1 MSHCS
6 SRVLT
11 PNTLKEEKLKTAL
24 QNKDQAQVAEMAQG
38 YLDKM
43 KNVSLNIA
51 ITGESGSG
59 KSTLVNALRNI
70 ENDTEGASPTGAVE
84 TTMVAT
90 EYPYPEH
97 PNIRIWDLPGI
108 GTVKFRANRYSRKM
122 QFKKYDFFMI
132 VSSER
137 FTENDA
143 KLAKKIH
150 KMKKNDIL
158 KSIRDNC
165 TEGKVFLNLTK
176 LGVESPKVFLVSGL
190 KLHLYDFEDLRKT
203 LMEDLPEHQRDV
215 LQVALPNTSLDAIE
229 QKKKTF
235 EKKIIWLSL
244 TSAAAAAVPVPG
256 VSEGVDLGII
266 IGFTA
271 HYSVSLGL
279 TPKLLH
285 KLSDL
290 SEVPLDNLKAEIKS
304 PLAGVEITKDLV
316 VKVLT
321 RSAGLITSI
330 VAEETA
336 ILKLVYE
343 VPTFVDYKWH
353 LFKPLQEYH
362 RPHELMSNTWWSF
375 VTTYP
380 TTGVGCNTCW
390 GKL

>member
-1 MSHCS
+1 RSQWFS
-6 SRVLT
+6 SW
-11 PNTLKEEKLKTAL
+11 KEKLKTAL

-165 TEGKVFLNLTK
+165 TEGK

-336 ILKLVYE
+336 SF
-343 VPTFVDYKWH
+343 VPVIGTVVA
-353 LFKPLQEYH
+353 
-362 RPHELMSNTWWSF
+362 MGISG
-375 VTTYP
+375 VTTYK
-380 TTGVGCNTCW
+380 VLKYILNTLADDVQRVFKKAW
-390 GKL
+390 H

>member
-1 MSHCS
+1 MD
-6 SRVLT
+6 RGRFIMADKW
-11 PNTLKEEKLKTAL
+11 KEELKTAL

-43 KNVSLNIA
+43 KNIPLNIA

-70 ENDTEGASPTGAVE
+70 ENDTEGAAPTGAVE

-108 GTVKFRANRYSRKM
+108 GTVKFTANKYIKKM
-122 QFKKYDFFMI
+122 EFKKYDFFMI

-143 KLAKKIH
+143 KLAKEIQ
-150 KMKKNDIL
+150 KMKKKFYFVRSKIDNSISSQPRRDPDDIL

-165 TEGKVFLNLTK
+165 TEELEK

-215 LQVALPNTSLDAIE
+215 LQVALPNTSLE
-229 QKKKTF
+229 
-235 EKKIIWLSL
+235 KIIWLSL
-244 TSAAAAAVPVPG
+244 ASAAVGGVPILG

-266 IGFTA
+266 IGFTV

-279 TPKLLH
+279 TPKLLR

-290 SEVPLDNLKAEIKS
+290 SGVSLDDLMAEIKS
-304 PLAGVEITKDLV
+304 PLAGVEITTDLM
-316 VKVLT
+316 VKVLA
-321 RSAGLITSI
+321 RSAALITSMVLEQAASFVPVI
-330 VAEETA
+330 GTVVAMG
-336 ILKLVYE
+336 I
-343 VPTFVDYKWH
+343 
-353 LFKPLQEYH
+353 
-362 RPHELMSNTWWSF
+362 SG
-375 VTTYP
+375 VTTYKVL
-380 TTGVGCNTCW
+380 TYILNTLADDVQRVFKKAW
-390 GKL
+390 H

>member
-1 MSHCS
+1 YS
-6 SRVLT
+6 SL
-11 PNTLKEEKLKTAL
+11 LSKKLKTAL

-137 FTENDA
+137 FTENDFYFVRS
-143 KLAKKIH
+143 KID
-150 KMKKNDIL
+150 NSISSQPRRDPDDIL

-165 TEGKVFLNLTK
+165 TEELEK

-336 ILKLVYE
+336 SF
-343 VPTFVDYKWH
+343 VPVIGTVVA
-353 LFKPLQEYH
+353 
-362 RPHELMSNTWWSF
+362 MGISG
-375 VTTYP
+375 VTTYK
-380 TTGVGCNTCW
+380 VLKYILNTLADDVQRVFKK
-390 GKL
+390 KLQFNLM

>member
-1 MSHCS
+1 RSQWFS
-6 SRVLT
+6 SW
-11 PNTLKEEKLKTAL
+11 KEKLKTAL

-51 ITGESGSG
+51 ITGKSGSG

-108 GTVKFRANRYSRKM
+108 GTLKFRANRYSRKM
-122 QFKKYDFFMI
+122 KFKKYDFFMI

-137 FTENDA
+137 FTENDFYFVRS
-143 KLAKKIH
+143 KID
-150 KMKKNDIL
+150 N
-158 KSIRDNC
+158 SISSQPRQLE
-165 TEGKVFLNLTK
+165 T

-203 LMEDLPEHQRDV
+203 LMEELPEHQRDV
-215 LQVALPNTSLDAIE
+215 LQVALPNTSLEAIE
-229 QKKKTF
+229 LKKKTF

-279 TPKLLH
+279 TPKLLR

-304 PLAGVEITKDLV
+304 PLAGVEITKGLV

-336 ILKLVYE
+336 SF
-343 VPTFVDYKWH
+343 VPVIGTVVA
-353 LFKPLQEYH
+353 
-362 RPHELMSNTWWSF
+362 MGISG
-375 VTTYP
+375 VTTYK
-380 TTGVGCNTCW
+380 VLKYILNTLADDVQRVFKKAW
-390 GKL
+390 H